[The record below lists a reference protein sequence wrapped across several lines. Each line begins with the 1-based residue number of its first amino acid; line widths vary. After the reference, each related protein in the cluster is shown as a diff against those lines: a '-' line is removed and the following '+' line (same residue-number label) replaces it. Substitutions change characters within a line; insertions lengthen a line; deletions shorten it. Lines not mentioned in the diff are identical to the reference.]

1 MNVEERIKKLR
12 ETIRHH
18 RHLYHVE
25 DRSEI
30 SPEALDS
37 LKKDLFDLESEHPEL
52 ITPDSPTQRV
62 AGEPLDEFEK
72 VEHIAPMYSIDDAFS
87 RKDME
92 GWEKRNRGVLR
103 RNIGGYCCEVKF
115 DGVAVELVY
124 RDHVLEVA
132 STRGDG
138 EVGEDVTHN
147 IRTSES
153 VPLRVKEADLVVRGE
168 VVIPL
173 KEFER
178 INREENYANPRNLVA
193 GSVRQLDPK
202 VVADR
207 GLEFFAFALVT
218 DLGQKTHREGLDLLK
233 ELGFKISPSVRECP
247 DLDCVFDFF
256 EEIEERRDNLSF
268 EIDGVVVNVNQKSQ
282 FDSLGATG
290 KSPRGIVA
298 LKFPLKKAT
307 TVLKRVDVQVGRTG
321 VLTPVAI
328 LEPVEVGGVTISRAT
343 LHNWDEIQR
352 LGVRMG
358 DTVVVGRAGDVI
370 PRVLGVLE
378 RMRSGDEKEVGVPKQ
393 CPICDSSVEKK
404 QEGVDYY
411 CSNPDCFARQKR
423 QLTHLVSRGGFN
435 IEGLGP
441 KILDKFF
448 EEGLIGSSVD
458 IFSLKKGDII
468 PLEGFGERAASN
480 IVREIEESK
489 KITLDRF
496 LYSLGIKGVGEETA
510 YSLSRRF
517 SLEEIIDASQAELE
531 AVEDIGEVVA
541 SNIKSWFRENQE
553 LVDGLLEAGVRIKE
567 VERGGLLKGK
577 RIVFTG
583 SLEISRLEAKKR
595 VKELGGR
602 PSNSV
607 SQETDMLVVGNSP
620 GSKFE
625 RAKELGV
632 RVVGSDEFMEM
643 I

>member
-531 AVEDIGEVVA
+531 ALEDIGEVVA

>member
-92 GWEKRNRGVLR
+92 GWEKRNRGVLG

-352 LGVRMG
+352 LGVRIG

-531 AVEDIGEVVA
+531 ALEDIGEVVA

>member
-352 LGVRMG
+352 LGVRIG